1 MVVVVVKRAPIPTL
15 WLHVPTLASG
25 FDSTNYTYVGI
36 NTTNCFGGI
45 AISMMVPT
53 SPQHRSL
60 LASMLR
66 ALLPSSSSAPN
77 DRSRRLHHR
86 HSSSFK
92 STNPSLNSLNS
103 YISNVAKKLAK
114 IILHSSIFTATVL
127 MLQLLYVIYRTPR
140 LPPPPLSGVD
150 FPREGR
156 RMVAAATPLDQI
168 ADDDL
173 IKSETSSSTTTITK
187 QKEFRLVLI
196 GDSPVEGVGN
206 ATHNVAL
213 SGQTAKAFAQKV
225 VVAGGGGG
233 MQQRKKQASSDHY
246 NYDCVRYWSYGKS
259 GLTARGI
266 EEEMIP
272 YLHRVVADTISTSSE
287 EVHQNSSTIHAI
299 VLLCGVNN
307 VLDVNSTAS
316 SFYLDVHRLIRSI
329 RNNPRLMNTP
339 LIVLGLPD
347 FSLLPFLPWPL
358 AFALGWRGRMMQR
371 MLEKAIREIQL
382 NEQERNNT
390 MKENKG
396 KCTRT
401 ILKVI
406 PNVQTV
412 LGSIGYHCYRSSEES
427 DKPATIQM
435 RFCHPLLKYLGGIPL
450 TQDRIASLGMTDF
463 LCDDGFHPGKLGTVY
478 VGNLIREAYE
488 EIMKQ
493 SK

>member
-1 MVVVVVKRAPIPTL
+1 MT
-15 WLHVPTLASG
+15 
-25 FDSTNYTYVGI
+25 
-36 NTTNCFGGI
+36 
-45 AISMMVPT
+45 
-53 SPQHRSL
+53 
-60 LASMLR
+60 
-66 ALLPSSSSAPN
+66 LLPSSSAKS
-77 DRSRRLHHR
+77 RSRRLHH
-86 HSSSFK
+86 HSSFK
-92 STNPSLNSLNS
+92 SNNPSLNSLNS
-103 YISNVAKKLAK
+103 YISNAAKKLAK
-114 IILHSSIFTATVL
+114 IILHSSIATATVL

-156 RMVAAATPLDQI
+156 RMVAAAATPPDQKS
-168 ADDDL
+168 DDDL
-173 IKSETSSSTTTITK
+173 IKSKTSSSTTSTTSTTITK

-206 ATHNVAL
+206 ANHNVAL

-225 VVAGGGGG
+225 VVGGG
-233 MQQRKKQASSDHY
+233 MQQQNKQASIDY
-246 NYDCVRYWSYGKS
+246 YGYDCVRYWSYGKS

-266 EEEMIP
+266 EEEMVP
-272 YLHRVVADTISTSSE
+272 YLHRVVDDIISTSSE

-299 VLLCGVNN
+299 VLLSGVNN

-316 SFYLDVHRLIRSI
+316 SFYLDVHRLIRCI

-347 FSLLPFLPWPL
+347 FSTLPFLPWPL
-358 AFALGWRGRMMQR
+358 AFALGVRGRMMQR

-382 NEQERNNT
+382 DEQERNNT

-406 PNVQTV
+406 PDVQTV
-412 LGSIGYHCYRSSEES
+412 LGSNGYHCHRSCEES

-450 TQDRIASLGMTDF
+450 TQDRIASLGMIDF

-478 VGNLIREAYE
+478 VGNLIREAYDE
-488 EIMKQ
+488 MMT
-493 SK
+493 

>member
-1 MVVVVVKRAPIPTL
+1 MVA
-15 WLHVPTLASG
+15 
-25 FDSTNYTYVGI
+25 
-36 NTTNCFGGI
+36 
-45 AISMMVPT
+45 
-53 SPQHRSL
+53 
-60 LASMLR
+60 
-66 ALLPSSSSAPN
+66 
-77 DRSRRLHHR
+77 
-86 HSSSFK
+86 
-92 STNPSLNSLNS
+92 
-103 YISNVAKKLAK
+103 
-114 IILHSSIFTATVL
+114 
-127 MLQLLYVIYRTPR
+127 
-140 LPPPPLSGVD
+140 
-150 FPREGR
+150 
-156 RMVAAATPLDQI
+156 AAATPLDQI

-173 IKSETSSSTTTITK
+173 IKSETSSSTTTSSTITK
-187 QKEFRLVLI
+187 LNEFRLVLI

-206 ATHNVAL
+206 ATHNIAL
-213 SGQTAKAFAQKV
+213 SGQTAKAFAQKGV
-225 VVAGGGGG
+225 VLGGGL
-233 MQQRKKQASSDHY
+233 QQQNKQASSDY
-246 NYDCVRYWSYGKS
+246 YDYDCVRYWSYGKS

-272 YLHRVVADTISTSSE
+272 YLHRVVDDIISTPSE
-287 EVHQNSSTIHAI
+287 DVHQNSSTIHDTSSEEVINAI

-329 RNNPRLMNTP
+329 RNNPRLMDTP

-347 FSLLPFLPWPL
+347 FSSLPFLPWPL

-371 MLEKAIREIQL
+371 ILEKAIREIQL

-406 PNVQTV
+406 PDVQTV
-412 LGSIGYHCYRSSEES
+412 LGSIGYHCYRSCEES

-450 TQDRIASLGMTDF
+450 TQDRIASLGMIDF

-488 EIMKQ
+488 EIMTQ